1 MRPRWRVLARAAAW
15 PLAPALL
22 ASALAM
28 GAVYDEGSSSPDITF
43 VPVLA
48 AMVAC
53 WLLGVLVTGRSFE
66 QRAGWAFLG
75 LGSAL
80 AWTAAVD
87 EYARLAVLAHRDLP
101 GGRVAATLSD
111 TSWIWWFV
119 FLALVVQYTVPAV
132 PGRLT
137 RVLPRATLLAGATF
151 QLLALPRT
159 APLGDPAY
167 KGMVSPW
174 AIETLGGP
182 INGLA
187 AATAFAVGACVV
199 ASVVVLVRSWR
210 RSSGEPR
217 QQLLWLVAGAI
228 PVAPAVVGAFAASW
242 AGHDDVSLFLLGC
255 VMLSLVGGAG
265 LSVLAYRLY
274 EVEQVVTESAAY
286 AIASISVVVA
296 FGGVLFVVSRSSPVD
311 AVSQVA
317 TIAATLIG
325 VVVARASYVWALRA
339 VGRRVNRARYD
350 AVATVRRGLA
360 EAVADLDGVI
370 AAALGS
376 RAHVLYPAGDG
387 AWVTADG
394 RSVPAPGRAIDVRRH
409 GQLTALIGFD
419 PMQTER
425 GIAEAVAREAAA
437 EIHNVALRAE
447 LARQVEVV
455 TESRARLATAHLE
468 ERRRI
473 ERDLHDG
480 AQQRLLAI
488 ALQLRSARL
497 NGDDRV
503 LATEADRAIED
514 LQLTVQELRDLAAG
528 LQPAALAGGGLL
540 AAVTHLA
547 TRAPVTVRYDV
558 PDRRLPTE
566 IEGGAWFVIAEAVTN
581 AVKHAQVDEV
591 AVTVE
596 TTPELVRVVV
606 VDEGVGSANQDGS
619 GLQGLTDRVEALGG
633 TLHVLANEPCG
644 TRVEAVFPCAS

>member
-1 MRPRWRVLARAAAW
+1 VLARAAAW

-22 ASALAM
+22 VAALVM
-28 GAVYDEGSSSPDITF
+28 GAVDDEASSPIDVTF
-43 VPVLA
+43 LPVVV
-48 AMVAC
+48 AMAAC
-53 WLLGVLVTGRSFE
+53 WLLGVVVTGRSFE

-75 LGSAL
+75 LGAAL
-80 AWTAAVD
+80 TWTAAVD

-101 GGRVAATLSD
+101 AGGVAATLSD

-137 RVLPRATLLAGATF
+137 RVLPRVTLLAGAAYEV
-151 QLLALPRT
+151 LALLRT
-159 APLGDPAY
+159 EPLGDPAY

-174 AIETLGGP
+174 AIQTLAGP
-182 INGLA
+182 IKSLA
-187 AATAFAVGACVV
+187 AAAAFAVAACVV
-199 ASVVVLVRSWR
+199 ASVVALVRSWR
-210 RSSGEPR
+210 RSSGETR

-242 AGHDDVSLFLLGC
+242 AGHDEISMVLLGC
-255 VMLSLVGGAG
+255 VMLSLVGGAA
-265 LSVLAYRLY
+265 LSVLRYRLY
-274 EVEQVVTESAAY
+274 DVERVVTESAAY

-296 FGGVLFVVSRSSPVD
+296 FGGVLLVLSRSSPID
-311 AVSQVA
+311 AGSQA
-317 TIAATLIG
+317 AAIAATLAG
-325 VVVARASYVWALRA
+325 VAVARASYVWGLRA
-339 VGRRVNRARYD
+339 AGRRVNRARYD
-350 AVATVRRGLA
+350 AVSTVRKGLSS
-360 EAVADLDGVI
+360 AVLDLDVI
-370 AAALGS
+370 ISAALGS
-376 RAHVLYPAGDG
+376 RAQVLYPAGTD

-394 RSVPAPGRAIDVRRH
+394 RAVPVPPHAVDVRRH
-409 GQLTALIGFD
+409 GELTALIAFD
-419 PMQTER
+419 PAQTER
-425 GIAEAVAREAAA
+425 SIAEAVARAAAA

-497 NGDDRV
+497 NGDDEV

-540 AAVTHLA
+540 AAVTDLA
-547 TRAPVTVRYDV
+547 SRAPVTVQYAV
-558 PDRRLPTE
+558 PDHRLPTE
-566 IEGGAWFVIAEAVTN
+566 VEGGAWFVIAEAVTN
-581 AVKHAQVDEV
+581 AVKHARVDEV
-591 AVTVE
+591 TVTVE

-606 VDEGVGSANQDGS
+606 ADEGVGSANRNGS

-633 TLHVLANEPCG
+633 TLHVLVNEPCG

>member
-22 ASALAM
+22 ASALIL
-28 GAVYDEGSSSPDITF
+28 GDIDDDVSSPVDVAF
-43 VPVLA
+43 VPVVV

-53 WLLGVLVTGRSFE
+53 WLLGVVVTGRSFE

-75 LGSAL
+75 LGA
-80 AWTAAVD
+80 AITWTAAVD

-101 GGRVAATLSD
+101 GGGVAATLSD

-137 RVLPRATLLAGATF
+137 RVLPRVTLLAGAAYEV
-151 QLLALPRT
+151 LALLRSD
-159 APLGDPAY
+159 PLGDPAY

-174 AIETLGGP
+174 AIDTLAGP
-182 INGLA
+182 IKTLA
-187 AATAFAVGACVV
+187 AAAAFAVGACVV
-199 ASVVVLVRSWR
+199 ASVVVLVRSWG

-217 QQLLWLVAGAI
+217 QRLLWLVAGAI

-242 AGHDDVSLFLLGC
+242 AGHDEISLLLIGC
-255 VMLSLVGGAG
+255 VMLSLVGGAA
-265 LSVLAYRLY
+265 LSVLRYRLY
-274 EVEQVVTESAAY
+274 EVERVVTESAAY
-286 AIASISVVVA
+286 AIASISVVGA
-296 FGGVLFVVSRSSPVD
+296 FGGVLFVLSRSSPID
-311 AVSQVA
+311 AGSQAA
-317 TIAATLIG
+317 TIAATLAG
-325 VVVARASYVWALRA
+325 VVVARASYVWGLRA
-339 VGRRVNRARYD
+339 AGRRVNRARYD
-350 AVATVRRGLA
+350 AVSTVRKGLA
-360 EAVADLDGVI
+360 SDVPDLDAIIV
-370 AAALGS
+370 AALGS
-376 RAHVLYPAGDG
+376 RAHVLYPAAD
-387 AWVTADG
+387 AWVTEDG
-394 RSVPAPGRAIDVRRH
+394 RAVPASAHAVDVRRH
-409 GQLTALIGFD
+409 GELTARIGYD
-419 PMQTER
+419 PTQTER
-425 GIAEAVAREAAA
+425 GIAEAVARTSAA

-528 LQPAALAGGGLL
+528 LQPAARAGGGLL
-540 AAVTHLA
+540 AAVTDLA
-547 TRAPVTVRYDV
+547 SRAPVTVQYDV
-558 PDRRLPTE
+558 PDHRLPTE
-566 IEGGAWFVIAEAVTN
+566 VEGGAWFVIAEAVTN

-606 VDEGVGSANQDGS
+606 VDEGVGSANRNGS

-633 TLHVLANEPCG
+633 TLHVRANEPCG

>member
-1 MRPRWRVLARAAAW
+1 MLTRAAAW

-22 ASALAM
+22 ASALVM
-28 GAVYDEGSSSPDITF
+28 GRVDEFSSSIDITF
-43 VPVLA
+43 VPVLV
-48 AMVAC
+48 AMAAC
-53 WLLGVLVTGRSFE
+53 WLLGVVVTGRSFE

-75 LGSAL
+75 LGTAL
-80 AWTAAVD
+80 TWTAAVD

-101 GGRVAATLSD
+101 AGGVAATLSD

-119 FLALVVQYTVPAV
+119 FLALVVQYTVPTV

-137 RVLPRATLLAGATF
+137 RVLPRVTLLAGAAF
-151 QLLALPRT
+151 QLLALLRT
-159 APLGDPAY
+159 DPLGDPAY
-167 KGMVSPW
+167 KHMVSPW
-174 AIETLGGP
+174 AIEALAGP
-182 INGLA
+182 IKALA
-187 AATAFAVGACVV
+187 AATAFAVGGCVV
-199 ASVVVLVRSWR
+199 AAVMVLVRSWR

-242 AGHDDVSLFLLGC
+242 SGHDEIAMLLLGC
-255 VMLSLVGGAG
+255 VMVSLVGGAA
-265 LSVLAYRLY
+265 LSVMRYRLY
-274 EVEQVVTESAAY
+274 DVERVVTESAAY

-296 FGGVLFVVSRSSPVD
+296 FGGVLLVLSRSSPID
-311 AVSQVA
+311 AGSQAA
-317 TIAATLIG
+317 TIAATLAG
-325 VVVARASYVWALRA
+325 VVVARASYVWGRRA

-350 AVATVRRGLA
+350 AVATVRKGLA
-360 EAVADLDGVI
+360 GAAPDLDAII

-376 RAHVLYPAGDG
+376 RARVLYPAGAG

-394 RSVPAPGRAIDVRRH
+394 RAVPAPAYAVDVQRH
-409 GQLTALIGFD
+409 GELAALISFD
-419 PMQTER
+419 PTQTER
-425 GIAEAVAREAAA
+425 GIAEAVARASAA

-455 TESRARLATAHLE
+455 TESRARLATAHLQ

-540 AAVTHLA
+540 AAVTDLA
-547 TRAPVTVRYDV
+547 SRAPLTVQYDV
-558 PDRRLPTE
+558 PDHRLPTE
-566 IEGGAWFVIAEAVTN
+566 VEGGAWFVIAEAVTN

-596 TTPELVRVVV
+596 TAPDVVRVVV
-606 VDEGVGSANQDGS
+606 VDAGVGSANPNGS

-633 TLHVLANEPCG
+633 TLQVRANEPCG

>member
-1 MRPRWRVLARAAAW
+1 MLARAAAW

-22 ASALAM
+22 ASALIL
-28 GAVYDEGSSSPDITF
+28 GEIDDEVSSPVDPAF
-43 VPVLA
+43 LPALV

-53 WLLGVLVTGRSFE
+53 WLLGVVVTGRSFE

-75 LGSAL
+75 LGAAL
-80 AWTAAVD
+80 TWTAAVD

-101 GGRVAATLSD
+101 GGGVAATLSD

-137 RVLPRATLLAGATF
+137 RVLPRVTLLAGAAYEV
-151 QLLALPRT
+151 LALLRSE
-159 APLGDPAY
+159 PLGDPAY

-174 AIETLGGP
+174 AIESLAGP
-182 INGLA
+182 MRNLA
-187 AATAFAVGACVV
+187 GVAAMAVAACVV

-210 RSSGEPR
+210 RSAGEPR

-228 PVAPAVVGAFAASW
+228 PIAPAVVGSFAASW
-242 AGHDDVSLFLLGC
+242 AGHDEISLVLLGC
-255 VMLSLVGGAG
+255 VMVSLVGGAA
-265 LSVLAYRLY
+265 LSVLRYRLY
-274 EVEQVVTESAAY
+274 DVERVVTESAAY

-296 FGGVLFVVSRSSPVD
+296 FGGVLFVLSRSSPID
-311 AVSQVA
+311 AGSQAA
-317 TIAATLIG
+317 TIAATLAG
-325 VVVARASYVWALRA
+325 VVVARASYVWGLRA
-339 VGRRVNRARYD
+339 AGRRVNRARYD
-350 AVATVRRGLA
+350 AVSTVRKGLGS
-360 EAVADLDGVI
+360 AVPDLDAI
-370 AAALGS
+370 ISAALGS
-376 RAHVLYPAGDG
+376 KAHVLYPAAAD

-394 RSVPAPGRAIDVRRH
+394 RAVRAPASAVDVRRH
-409 GQLTALIGFD
+409 GEVTARIAFD
-419 PMQTER
+419 PTQTER

-497 NGDDRV
+497 NGDDHV

-540 AAVTHLA
+540 AAVTDLA
-547 TRAPVTVRYDV
+547 SRAPVTVQYAV
-558 PDRRLPTE
+558 PDQRLPTE
-566 IEGGAWFVIAEAVTN
+566 VEGGAWFVIAEAVTN
-581 AVKHAQVDEV
+581 AVKHAHVDEV

-606 VDEGVGSANQDGS
+606 VDEGVGSANRNGS

-633 TLHVLANEPCG
+633 TLEVLANHPCG

>member
-1 MRPRWRVLARAAAW
+1 MRPGWRVLARAAAW

-22 ASALAM
+22 ASALVL
-28 GAVYDEGSSSPDITF
+28 GAIDDEVSSPIDLTF
-43 VPVLA
+43 VPVLV
-48 AMVAC
+48 AMGAC
-53 WLLGVLVTGRSFE
+53 WLLGVVVTGRSFE

-75 LGSAL
+75 LGTAL
-80 AWTAAVD
+80 TWTAGVD

-101 GGRVAATLSD
+101 GGGVAATLSD

-137 RVLPRATLLAGATF
+137 RVLPRATLLAGTTF

-286 AIASISVVVA
+286 AIASISVVLA
-296 FGGVLFVVSRSSPVD
+296 FGTVLLVVSRTSAVD
-311 AVSQVA
+311 ADSRLA
-317 TIAATLIG
+317 TVAATLAG
-325 VVVARASYVWALRA
+325 VAVARASYVWGLRA
-339 VGRRVNRARYD
+339 AGRRVNRARYD
-350 AVATVRRGLA
+350 ALATVRRSLR
-360 EAVADLDGVI
+360 DGDVD
-370 AAALGS
+370 ATVSAALGS
-376 RAHVLYPAGDG
+376 RAQVLYPAGD

-394 RSVPAPGRAIDVRRH
+394 RAVGRPTHAVDVHRH
-409 GQLTALIGFD
+409 GAVTARIAFD
-419 PMQTER
+419 PAQTDR
-425 GIAEAVAREAAA
+425 AIAEAVAREAAA

-447 LARQVEVV
+447 LARQVEDV

-497 NGDDRV
+497 NGDERM
-503 LATEADRAIED
+503 LADEADRAIED
-514 LQLTVQELRDLAAG
+514 LQRTVRELRDLAAG

-540 AAVTHLA
+540 AAVTDLA
-547 TRAPVTVRYDV
+547 ARAPLTVRYAV
-558 PDRRLPTE
+558 PADRFAAEL
-566 IEGGAWFVIAEAVTN
+566 EGGAWFVIAESVTN
-581 AVKHAQVDEV
+581 AVKHAQVEEV
-591 AVTVE
+591 VVSVE
-596 TTPELVRVVV
+596 AAPDVLRVSV
-606 VDEGVGSANQDGS
+606 VDEGVGGADTGGT
-619 GLQGLTDRVEALGG
+619 GLRGLADRVQALGG
-633 TLHVLANEPCG
+633 SLRIGPHAPQG